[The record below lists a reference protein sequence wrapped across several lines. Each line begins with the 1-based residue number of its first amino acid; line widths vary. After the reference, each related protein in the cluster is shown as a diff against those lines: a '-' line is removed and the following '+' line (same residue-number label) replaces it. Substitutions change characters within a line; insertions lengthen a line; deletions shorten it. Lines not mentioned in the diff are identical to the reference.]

1 MLGSSSTSTSGNAGD
16 VVTTVSSELL
26 NESTNSNNQNAGT
39 GTNSQDVLSLL
50 SYLVPNSGNDNS
62 NSSVNPPPPQIAD
75 QVTINELLGLI
86 NGSVTNN
93 PTAIKTNVAG
103 NSSDSNNNIEPLNV
117 VGTSGATS
125 ATTNSGSMSGS
136 IPYILPLLMGSGST
150 NDQNITL
157 LNSLVSSSG
166 PSPGQQG
173 NINQFVS
180 QLQNLIPPLVPGP
193 GASGMQNSQNL
204 SHTTTGA
211 NHSAEHLQMIYGG
224 NASIGADN
232 KSELLAAA
240 AAFAAS
246 NSNQMNV
253 SGGPITNSRGRA
265 RKRVSS
271 TPMGSVRGRRDSV
284 DGKRRSGSPGRHNT
298 MDTASLGPSG
308 TILPHIPSLADGIE
322 TIEHANGVNM
332 IGTPAA
338 HHNGSQFNEFSTE
351 DARHSVRFENGLVLM
366 TKRFIQYLYE
376 QGESRII
383 DLAAAEAHMD
393 VQRRRLYDITNV
405 LEGIGI
411 LKKMGRNAFMCSA
424 SVPDVLVE
432 RDAVLSSFGTVDMS
446 VKLTQNTDDEAL
458 NSIPWFNSY
467 NKLQVLSNS
476 EYEVMEKTLIQ
487 RKDQLLQACQQL
499 GFNDIVEQYTIAN
512 NGPNSHSSGSV
523 GNFASGHQGRPQN
536 NNSSNIHNPTVG
548 QHSNITLTSHSN
560 HNIRDESI
568 SVPSAIERQAVETN
582 EDSSGSSALW
592 GSIINNAPNR
602 PSNVPSIHHPDA
614 RWMEATETSNNA
626 SKHGNGPG
634 GNDQGSN
641 SSGTGDQNESV
652 NDFNE

>member
-1 MLGSSSTSTSGNAGD
+1 MLGSSSTSASGNAGD
-16 VVTTVSSELL
+16 VVTTVNSELL
-26 NESTNSNNQNAGT
+26 NESTNASTQSNGT
-39 GTNSQDVLSLL
+39 GANSQDVLSLL
-50 SYLVPNSGNDNS
+50 SYLVPNSGNDNT
-62 NSSVNPPPPQIAD
+62 NSTVNPPPQIAD

-86 NGSVTNN
+86 NGSVTSN
-93 PTAIKTNVAG
+93 PTAIKTNATG
-103 NSSDSNNNIEPLNV
+103 SPTDSNNNMEPINV
-117 VGTSGATS
+117 VGAPGAAGT
-125 ATTNSGSMSGS
+125 AANNGTMSSS

-180 QLQNLIPPLVPGP
+180 QLQNLIPPLVPSP
-193 GASGMQNSQNL
+193 GASGMQNGQNL

-224 NASIGADN
+224 NANIGADN

-246 NSNQMNV
+246 NSNPMNI
-253 SGGPITNSRGRA
+253 SGGPMTNSRGRA
-265 RKRVSS
+265 RKRASS
-271 TPMGSVRGRRDSV
+271 TPLGNVRGRRDST
-284 DGKRRSGSPGRHNT
+284 DGKRRGGSPGRHNA
-298 MDTASLGPSG
+298 MDTATLGPSG

-322 TIEHANGVNM
+322 TIEHGSSVNM
-332 IGTPAA
+332 MGTPAA

-446 VKLTQNTDDEAL
+446 VKLTQSTDNETL
-458 NSIPWFNSY
+458 NSIPWFSSY

-512 NGPNSHSSGSV
+512 NGPSSHSSGSV
-523 GNFASGHQGRPQN
+523 GNFPPSHQGRPQN
-536 NNSSNIHNPTVG
+536 NNPSNVHNPTVG
-548 QHSNITLTSHSN
+548 QHSSITLGSHGN
-560 HNIRDESI
+560 HSIRDEGI
-568 SVPSAIERQAVETN
+568 SVPNAIERQGVEASEN
-582 EDSSGSSALW
+582 SSGSGTLW
-592 GSIINNAPNR
+592 GSIINSAPSR

-614 RWMEATETSNNA
+614 RWMEATETGNNA
-626 SKHGNGPG
+626 SKHGNGSEG
-634 GNDQGSN
+634 DEQGSN
-641 SSGTGDQNESV
+641 SSGAGDQNENVSG
-652 NDFNE
+652 FNE